1 MLLEFGSE
9 RACAPPALSATRT
22 HLLDTGLLLTPDP
35 PVRSQ
40 DPSSRPASPL
50 RRSPPNPQPARP
62 PPRPPTP
69 RQAKAQTTGRWSL
82 KARAG
87 SGSARGAGTR
97 HPPEQGGP
105 GEAAHTAA
113 GPQQSQRGRERE
125 KVNADTHA
133 PRGGKADGGQPQ
145 TILGRLR
152 RVVLPVKRDC
162 SAGNPNSAGDYSS
175 CAPEE

>member
-1 MLLEFGSE
+1 M
-9 RACAPPALSATRT
+9 
-22 HLLDTGLLLTPDP
+22 
-35 PVRSQ
+35 
-40 DPSSRPASPL
+40 
-50 RRSPPNPQPARP
+50 
-62 PPRPPTP
+62 
-69 RQAKAQTTGRWSL
+69 

-113 GPQQSQRGRERE
+113 AVAASERERE

-133 PRGGKADGGQPQ
+133 PPGGKADGGEPQ
-145 TILGRLR
+145 TVLGRLR

-162 SAGNPNSAGDYSS
+162 SANNPNSAGDYFS

>member
-22 HLLDTGLLLTPDP
+22 HLLDSGMLLTPGRLA
-35 PVRSQ
+35 RSQ
-40 DPSSRPASPL
+40 DPSARLFPL
-50 RRSPPNPQPARP
+50 RRSPPSPQPARP

-82 KARAG
+82 KASAG

-113 GPQQSQRGRERE
+113 AVAARERERE

-133 PRGGKADGGQPQ
+133 PRGGKADGGEPQ
-145 TILGRLR
+145 TLLGRLR
-152 RVVLPVKRDC
+152 RVVLPVKRDS
-162 SAGNPNSAGDYSS
+162 SADNPNTPGDYSS